1 MAIDELKLKVE
12 NSMVEDKTSLH
23 NHILKIQVKKART
36 LDKLRQLHSVE
47 DVLWKALKENLE
59 ISYKELKVA
68 YSKPFIFEGP
78 F

>member
-1 MAIDELKLKVE
+1 
-12 NSMVEDKTSLH
+12 MVEDKTNLR

-36 LDKLRQLHSVE
+36 LDKLRQLRSVE
-47 DVLWKALKENLE
+47 DVSWETLKTNLE

-68 YSKPFIFEGP
+68 YAKPFIFEGP